1 MMISVQGWPSVKTT
15 TTVFFNPQD
24 CEAQRIINENELSEA
39 ALRANMQAFWVQSL
53 CLESD
58 MFVPTQNN

>member
-1 MMISVQGWPSVKTT
+1 VKTT

-39 ALRANMQAFWVQSL
+39 ALRANMQAFWVQSW